1 MAISEEQVR
10 WIAHLARLELNP
22 EEVAGLGKD
31 LSAIVEY
38 VNLLQQVNTDGIE
51 PLAHP
56 LEISNV
62 FRDDVVTPGLSA
74 DEALANAPKRRDD
87 YYAVPAVFE

>member
-1 MAISEEQVR
+1 MAISPDEVR
-10 WIAHLARLELNP
+10 WIAHLARLELTE
-22 EEVAGLGKD
+22 EEVGVLGRD

-38 VNLLQQVNTDGIE
+38 VNQLQQVNTDGIE

-56 LEISNV
+56 IEMSNV
-62 FRDDVVTPGLSA
+62 FREDEITPSLPV
-74 DEALANAPKRRDD
+74 DEALANAPSRKGD